1 MKASEL
7 MTRASRI
14 LLDEDYTRWTMTEL
28 AEWLTDALREVALQV
43 PTATSRNIVID
54 LVEGTYQKVPPECQQ
69 VLRVVRNVDIEGD
82 NRVGKGAITIVDRK
96 ALDAENPNW
105 HDGQYVR
112 FKPYARHFIF
122 DETDP
127 LTFYVWPGN
136 DGTGHVEAVVSV
148 IPKAV
153 VADAG
158 QDPEDIA
165 SYGMT
170 LDVLDVYANLL
181 LDYTLY
187 RAYCK
192 DAQNAGAANRA
203 ALFYQQ
209 FANALG
215 IKSNA
220 AMVNSPNFKATGGNA
235 S

>member
-1 MKASEL
+1 MKASEI

-28 AEWLTDALREVALQV
+28 ADWLTDALREVALYV
-43 PTATSRNIVID
+43 PTATSRNIVIN
-54 LVEGTYQKVPPECQQ
+54 LVEGTFQRLPADCQQ
-69 VLRVVRNVDIEGD
+69 VLRVVRNVDMAGD
-82 NRVGKGAITIVDRK
+82 NRVGKGVVTIVDRR

-105 HDGQYVR
+105 HDVQYVR
-112 FKPYARHFIF
+112 FKPYARHFVF

-148 IPKAV
+148 IPTAV
-153 VADAG
+153 KADAG
-158 QDPEDIA
+158 KDPESLD
-165 SYGMT
+165 SYSMT
-170 LDVLDVYANLL
+170 LDVLDVYANLI

-203 ALFYQQ
+203 ALYYQQ
-209 FANALG
+209 FTNALG

-220 AMVNSPNFKATGGNA
+220 AMVNSPNYKATGGNA

>member
-1 MKASEL
+1 MKASEI

-28 AEWLTDALREVALQV
+28 ADWLTDALREVALYV
-43 PTATSRNIVID
+43 PTATSRNIVIN
-54 LVEGTYQKVPPECQQ
+54 LVEGTFQRLPADCQQ
-69 VLRVVRNVDIEGD
+69 VLRVVRNVDLEGD
-82 NRVGKGAITIVDRK
+82 NRVGKGVVTIVDRR

-112 FKPYARHFIF
+112 FKPYARHFVF

-148 IPKAV
+148 IPSAVKA
-153 VADAG
+153 DDG
-158 QDPEDIA
+158 KDPESLD
-165 SYGMT
+165 SYSMT
-170 LDVLDVYANLL
+170 LDVLDVYANLI

-203 ALFYQQ
+203 ALYYQQ
-209 FANALG
+209 FTNALG

-220 AMVNSPNFKATGGNA
+220 AMVNSPNYKATGGNA

>member
-1 MKASEL
+1 MKASEI
-7 MTRASRI
+7 MTSASRI

-28 AEWLTDALREVALQV
+28 AEWLTAALRQVALHV
-43 PTATSRNIVID
+43 PTATSRNIVIP
-54 LVEGTYQKVPPECQQ
+54 LVEGTFQRLPADCQQ
-69 VLRVVRNVDIEGD
+69 VLRVVRNVDVEGD
-82 NRVGKGAITIVDRK
+82 NRVGKGVITIVDRQ
-96 ALDAENPNW
+96 ALDSQNPNW

-112 FKPYARHFIF
+112 YRPYARHFIF

-148 IPKAV
+148 IPTPIK
-153 VADAG
+153 ADAG
-158 QDPEDIA
+158 KDPEELA

-170 LDVLDVYANLL
+170 VDVLDVYANAI

-192 DAQNAGAANRA
+192 DAQNAGAMSRA
-203 ALFYQQ
+203 SAFYEQ

-215 IKSNA
+215 IKSNSSI
-220 AMVNSPNFKATGGNA
+220 VNSPNYKATGGNA

>member
-7 MTRASRI
+7 MTSASRI

-28 AEWLTDALREVALQV
+28 AEWLTAALREVALQV

-54 LVEGTYQKVPPECQQ
+54 LVEGTFQRLPADCQQ
-69 VLRVVRNVDIEGD
+69 VLRVVRNVDMEGD
-82 NRVGKGAITIVDRK
+82 NRVGKGVITIVDRR
-96 ALDAENPNW
+96 ALDSQNPNW

-112 FKPYARHFIF
+112 FRPYARHFIF

-148 IPKAV
+148 IPTPVK
-153 VADAG
+153 ADAG
-158 QDPEDIA
+158 KDPEA
-165 SYGMT
+165 LESYGMT
-170 LDVLDVYANLL
+170 LDVLDVYANSI

-192 DAQNAGAANRA
+192 DAQNAGAMARA
-203 ALFYQQ
+203 SAFYEQ
-209 FANALG
+209 FATALG
-215 IKSNA
+215 IKSNSSI
-220 AMVNSPNFKATGGNA
+220 VNSPNYKATGGNA

>member
-1 MKASEL
+1 MKASEI

-14 LLDEDYTRWTMTEL
+14 LLDEEYTRWTMPEL
-28 AEWLTDALREVALQV
+28 ADWLTDALREVALQV
-43 PTATSRNIVID
+43 PVATSRNVVID
-54 LVEGTYQKVPPECQQ
+54 LVEGTYQRLPASCQQ
-69 VLRVVRNVDIEGD
+69 VLRVVRNVDIDGD
-82 NRVGKGAITIVDRK
+82 NRVGKGVITIVDRR
-96 ALDAENPNW
+96 ALDSQDPNW

-148 IPKAV
+148 IPAKV

-158 QDPEDIA
+158 KDPDDIA

-170 LDVLDVYANLL
+170 LDILDVYANLI

-192 DAQNAGAANRA
+192 DAQNAGAASRA

-215 IKSNA
+215 IKANA
-220 AMVNSPNFKATGGNA
+220 ELVNSPNYKATGGNA